1 MQIKYASFGSVSEG
15 TLKQDELLMKFLHTL
30 QWHMMQNKEALALPE
45 SDDTRKWLLQIES
58 DAQAC
63 FDDDG
68 ELLESA
74 EGEQA
79 SGILA
84 ELGDAL
90 ETFAPPYGYFGAHVG
105 DGADF
110 GFWPINPE
118 EIKEQ
123 VEFSSS
129 ESQEYPPADFRG
141 EWLHVNERGNCTLYV
156 REENGADREI
166 WSLV

>member
-45 SDDTRKWLLQIES
+45 SDDTRNWLLQIER

-63 FDDDG
+63 FDEDGNLIPEKEDDAC
-68 ELLESA
+68 ELITALS
-74 EGEQA
+74 
-79 SGILA
+79 
-84 ELGDAL
+84 DAL
-90 ETFAPPYGYFGAHVG
+90 ETFAPPYSYFGAHVG

-110 GFWPINPE
+110 GFWPIDPE

-123 VEFSSS
+123 VEFSSRVD
-129 ESQEYPPADFRG
+129 QEYPAADFRG
-141 EWLHVNERGNCTLYV
+141 EWLHINERGNCTLYV

>member
-1 MQIKYASFGSVSEG
+1 MQIKYAKFGSVSEG

-30 QWHMMQNKEALALPE
+30 QWHMQNKEALALPE
-45 SDDTRKWLLQIES
+45 SADTRNWLLQIER

-79 SGILA
+79 SDILA

-90 ETFAPPYGYFGAHVG
+90 ETFAPPYSYFGGVEG
-105 DGADF
+105 DPCDF
-110 GFWPINPE
+110 GFWPQDIE
-118 EIKEQ
+118 AIKDS
-123 VEFSSS
+123 VGFSSS
-129 ESQEYPPADFRG
+129 VTGEYPADDFRG

-156 REENGADREI
+156 REENGTDREI